1 MTAVRTADVLVA
13 GLGPSG
19 RALAARCAHAGL
31 SVHAVDPSPHRVWT
45 ATYGA
50 WADELPS
57 WLPENVL
64 AARVESPGVWTT
76 RPHVLDRPYAV
87 LDTAAL
93 QRSLSLESVAVT
105 QARVRSLA
113 PGEVILDDGQRLRA
127 THVFDAR
134 GVPVAS
140 KSAQQTAFGVVTDAE
155 TAAAAMEGR
164 SAWFMDW
171 RRDNGTAETDT
182 PSFLYAVPL
191 DDERV
196 LLEETCLVGR
206 PALPLAELQHRLGV
220 RLSTRGVAV
229 PATAPVERVRFSV
242 DGGPRRHDG
251 VLGFGA
257 CGGLMHPATGYAVA
271 AALTAA
277 DPLAAAIR
285 SGSDPYR
292 LLWPR
297 SARAVAAIRNV
308 GLQVLLG
315 GLRPAEV
322 PEFFAAFFDLPI
334 DRQRSYLSRRT
345 DVVGTLDGM
354 RRLFGAVPSGVRGSI
369 LRGIR

>member
-1 MTAVRTADVLVA
+1 MRAARTADVLVA

-19 RALAARCAHAGL
+19 RALAARCAQAGL
-31 SVHAVDPSPHRVWT
+31 TVRAVDPSPHRVWT

-57 WLPENVL
+57 WLPESVL
-64 AARVESPGVWTT
+64 AARVESPGAWTT

-93 QRSLSLESVAVT
+93 QRSLSLESVTVT
-105 QARVRSLA
+105 QARVRSVG
-113 PGEVILDDGQRLRA
+113 PGEVVLDDGQRLRA
-127 THVFDAR
+127 SHVFDAR
-134 GVPVAS
+134 GVPVS
-140 KSAQQTAFGVVTDAE
+140 SESAQQTAFGVVTDAD
-155 TAAAAMEGR
+155 TAAPALEDR

-171 RRDNGTAETDT
+171 RRDNGTTETDP

-206 PALPLAELQHRLGV
+206 PALPLAELQRRLAT
-220 RLSTRGVAV
+220 RLSARGVEVA
-229 PATAPVERVRFSV
+229 ATAPVERVRFSV
-242 DGGPRRHDG
+242 EGGPRRHDG
-251 VLGFGA
+251 ALGFGA

-271 AALTAA
+271 AALAAA
-277 DPLAAAIR
+277 DPLASAIR

-297 SARAVAAIRNV
+297 SARAVATFRTI
-308 GLQVLLG
+308 GLRVLLG
-315 GLRPAEV
+315 LRPTEV

-334 DRQRSYLSRRT
+334 ARQRAYLSGRT

-354 RRLFGAVPSGVRGSI
+354 RRVFGAAPSGVRWSI
-369 LRGIR
+369 LRRIR